1 MNIYSNIQVG
11 SVGDSAATSRRDPAA
26 RLTGNNGLQF
36 NQVLKEATSATQ
48 QRRSPAGAVTNLE
61 MRNRMLEIARS
72 NPSDASELA
81 FGFAHNSLN
90 MELLDVSDRPNIRY
104 SATGELVS
112 SETSRYFAEIRSAMQ
127 KERAGL
133 YQSELEKGTP
143 PSEILEQIVDFNDTM
158 PTRFLEMAGW

>member
-1 MNIYSNIQVG
+1 
-11 SVGDSAATSRRDPAA
+11 
-26 RLTGNNGLQF
+26 
-36 NQVLKEATSATQ
+36 
-48 QRRSPAGAVTNLE
+48 
-61 MRNRMLEIARS
+61 MLEIARS

-143 PSEILEQIVDFNDTM
+143 PSEILEKIFDFNDTM